1 MRIKAIFAWKL
12 TKFRVIE
19 NVTKKPMKK
28 SKTSN
33 QILTRMIKMKK
44 NIISMKSMMKI
55 RLIKFMMKKLS
66 FSKIMMDRF
75 SVELINLL
83 SKEKE

>member
-1 MRIKAIFAWKL
+1 
-12 TKFRVIE
+12 
-19 NVTKKPMKK
+19 MKK

-44 NIISMKSMMKI
+44 NIIFMKSMMKI

-75 SVELINLL
+75 NVELINLL

>member
-1 MRIKAIFAWKL
+1 
-12 TKFRVIE
+12 
-19 NVTKKPMKK
+19 MKK

>member
-1 MRIKAIFAWKL
+1 
-12 TKFRVIE
+12 
-19 NVTKKPMKK
+19 MKK

-55 RLIKFMMKKLS
+55 RLIKSMMKKLS

>member
-1 MRIKAIFAWKL
+1 
-12 TKFRVIE
+12 
-19 NVTKKPMKK
+19 MKK

-44 NIISMKSMMKI
+44 NIIFMKSMMKI

-75 SVELINLL
+75 SAELINLL

>member
-1 MRIKAIFAWKL
+1 
-12 TKFRVIE
+12 
-19 NVTKKPMKK
+19 
-28 SKTSN
+28 
-33 QILTRMIKMKK
+33 MKK
-44 NIISMKSMMKI
+44 NIIFMKSMMKI

>member
-1 MRIKAIFAWKL
+1 
-12 TKFRVIE
+12 
-19 NVTKKPMKK
+19 MKK

-44 NIISMKSMMKI
+44 NIIFMKSMMKI

>member
-1 MRIKAIFAWKL
+1 
-12 TKFRVIE
+12 
-19 NVTKKPMKK
+19 MKK

-33 QILTRMIKMKK
+33 QIFTRMIKMKK